1 MFLFRSIRFK
11 LSLVIFLLLAGVT
24 TVASITVIN
33 VMNRFIFDELLKKG
47 FSIGQSTA
55 TAAAYSLLAG
65 DTLALDNL
73 TAKIKG
79 SHEDLL
85 FVAAVDNDGVV
96 TAHSELG
103 LVGKPFDWGGD
114 EVMRSMKDGSVLKK
128 ALRAGVLSYEFMV
141 PISFANK
148 KLGEI
153 HLAVDSGTLAAAQA
167 DARRNIL
174 LVSLAALALGV
185 LGTFFLSALFTNPVK
200 RLTGAVYQLSAGRYD
215 NQIPISSR
223 DELGELTANFNAM
236 TRIILKQKSK
246 LEQGAREL
254 ETAYIDTVMLLAT
267 VIDARDNYT
276 LGHSNRVSR
285 LSLILGRKMGLGE
298 ENLKDLEIV
307 CMFHDVGKIRTPDK
321 ILNKKGP
328 LSEAEYETMMKHT
341 VYGAEILGIV
351 ESFRKHIPSVLHH
364 HEWYD
369 GSGYPDGLKGEEIP
383 LFASII
389 SIADAYDAM
398 TSSRPYR
405 AAMSKEKALKELRKY
420 RGRQFAPDI
429 ADAFVAVMEEFDE
442 EAAMKHFLGGRA

>member
-1 MFLFRSIRFK
+1 LFSSIRFK
-11 LSLVIFLLLAGVT
+11 LSLVIFLLLSLVT
-24 TVASITVIN
+24 AVSSITVMN
-33 VMNRFIFDELLKKG
+33 VMNRFIFNELVKKG
-47 FSIGQSTA
+47 FSIGQSAA
-55 TAAAYSLLAG
+55 TAAAYSLLSG
-65 DTLALDNL
+65 DSLALDNL
-73 TAKIKG
+73 TANIKG
-79 SHEDLL
+79 SHDDLL
-85 FVAAVDNDGVV
+85 FVAAVNNAGVV
-96 TAHSELG
+96 SAHSELG
-103 LVGKPFDWGGD
+103 MVGKPFEASDG
-114 EVMRSMKDGSVLKK
+114 EVMRSMKDGSVLRKT
-128 ALRAGVLSYEFMV
+128 LRAGAQGYEFVV

-148 KLGEI
+148 KLGEM
-153 HLAVDSGTLAAAQA
+153 HLAVDASTLATAQA

-215 NQIPISSR
+215 DQLPISSR

-246 LEQGAREL
+246 LEHNAREL
-254 ETAYIDTVMLLAT
+254 ESAYVDTVMLLAT

-276 LGHSNRVSR
+276 MGHSTRVSR
-285 LSLILGRKMGLGE
+285 LSLLLGRKMGLGE
-298 ENLKDLEIV
+298 RELKDLEIV
-307 CMFHDVGKIRTPDK
+307 CMFHDVGKIKTPDK

-328 LSEAEYETMMKHT
+328 LTEAEHETMMKHT

-351 ESFRKHIPSVLHH
+351 ESLRKYIPAVLHH

-389 SIADAYDAM
+389 SISDAYDAM

-405 AAMSKEKALKELRKY
+405 AAMSKEKALKELHKY
-420 RGRQFAPDI
+420 RSKQFAPNVVDT
-429 ADAFVAVMEEFDE
+429 FVSIVEEFDE
-442 EAAMKHFLGGRA
+442 ETAVKTFLGGKA